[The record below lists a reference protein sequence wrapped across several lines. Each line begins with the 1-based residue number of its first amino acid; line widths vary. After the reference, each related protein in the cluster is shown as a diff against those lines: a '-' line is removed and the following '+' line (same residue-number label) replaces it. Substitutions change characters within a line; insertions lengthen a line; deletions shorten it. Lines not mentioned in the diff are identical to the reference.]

1 MPLQRRVPKRGFKS
15 PFRTEYQVVNLSRL
29 RAFQKGESVT
39 PETLLEKRLIRKKS
53 IPVKILGTGEL
64 TVPLNIRANAFSQ
77 TAKEKIESAGG
88 KYEVI

>member
-1 MPLQRRVPKRGFKS
+1 MPLQRRVPKRGFRNL
-15 PFRTEYQVVNLSRL
+15 FRTEHQVVNLSRL
-29 RAFQKGESVT
+29 RVFQKGELVS

-53 IPVKILGTGEL
+53 IPVKILGNGEL
-64 TVPLNIRANAFSQ
+64 TVPLNIRANAFSK